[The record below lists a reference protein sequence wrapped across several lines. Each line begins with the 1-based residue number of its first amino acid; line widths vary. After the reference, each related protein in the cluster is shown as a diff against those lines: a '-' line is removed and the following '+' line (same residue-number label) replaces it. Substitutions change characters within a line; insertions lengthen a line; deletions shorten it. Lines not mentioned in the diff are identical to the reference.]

1 LELDLRTDYEKSDI
15 LIQSILNISIALRSE
30 SVMQRF
36 FAFIPTIVFCGIS
49 LFSTVALTQDAPAAH
64 AVDAPKTDA
73 ADSALKDFFEAKIKV
88 EWEALKNRDKKAYGE
103 LLADE
108 YQGVEID
115 GQGERNKLQAIGE
128 LANQNVFN
136 YTLWGLK
143 VTPLGPDATF
153 VVYESTMQ
161 FPPNAQV
168 RLLRVYIGELWV
180 KRDGQWKELHYQET
194 KVK

>member
-1 LELDLRTDYEKSDI
+1 
-15 LIQSILNISIALRSE
+15 
-30 SVMQRF
+30 MQRF
-36 FAFIPTIVFCGIS
+36 FIINTIGVFIVFWVS
-49 LFSTVALTQDAPAAH
+49 LFSAVALTQDAPAAREIDTPKM
-64 AVDAPKTDA
+64 DAAKTDA
-73 ADSALKDFFEAKIKV
+73 DKQTTTDLALKDLFEAKIKA
-88 EWEALKNRDKKAYGE
+88 EWEALKNRDKKTYGE

-108 YQGVEID
+108 FQGVEVD
-115 GQGERNKLQAIGE
+115 GQGERNKLQAIAE

-143 VTPLGPDATF
+143 VTSLGPDATF

-161 FPPNAQV
+161 FPPSAQI

-194 KVK
+194 KVR